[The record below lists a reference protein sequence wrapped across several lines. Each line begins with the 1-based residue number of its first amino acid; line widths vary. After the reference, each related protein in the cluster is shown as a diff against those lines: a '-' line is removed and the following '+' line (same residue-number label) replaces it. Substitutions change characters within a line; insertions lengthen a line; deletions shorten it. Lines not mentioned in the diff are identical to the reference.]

1 MSWYTDIKYA
11 VSDGVC
17 AIVSPVAPN
26 AFADYCSRF
35 ADGFIVTIEL
45 LSLSC
50 LLGFILAV
58 ILVLARLSRFKVLSA
73 TATTYCYVFRGTPL
87 LVQLWIAYFGIG
99 ALGQETVGPFWV
111 ILSNSWLVGL
121 MVLTFNTSAYVT
133 EILRGGLVNIDKG
146 QMEAAKVCGI
156 SWFKAMRHIL
166 FPQALRISWP
176 AYGNEVILLMKG
188 SALVSTIT
196 VLDLM
201 GQTRTVF
208 ARTYSLDIYFYA
220 AILYLALTGV
230 ITLMLKT
237 MEKRWAKEH
246 SAV

>member
-1 MSWYTDIKYA
+1 MSWYTDLKYA
-11 VSDGVC
+11 ASDGVC
-17 AIVSPVAPN
+17 AVVSPIAPKGL
-26 AFADYCSRF
+26 ADYCSRF
-35 ADGFIVTIEL
+35 ADGFIVTVEL
-45 LSLSC
+45 LSLAC
-50 LLGFILAV
+50 LFGFILAV
-58 ILVLARLSRFKVLSA
+58 IIVLARLSPFKTLSLVA
-73 TATTYCYVFRGTPL
+73 TSYCYLFRGTPL

-99 ALGQETVGPFWV
+99 ALGQEAVGPLWV
-111 ILSNSWLVGL
+111 ILSNGWLVGL
-121 MVLTFNTSAYVT
+121 MVLTLNTSAYVA

-208 ARTYSLDIYFYA
+208 ARTYSLDIYLYA
-220 AILYLALTGV
+220 AILYLVLTGV
-230 ITLMLKT
+230 ITLMLKAV
-237 MEKRWAKEH
+237 EKHWAKER